1 MNYDKIKKKLKDFIL
16 DELEIAQLE
25 DSTFEDKIYARNRA
39 YGALQ
44 FINNEVFKY
53 DKELGDWWNEEIRP
67 KFLE

>member
-1 MNYDKIKKKLKDFIL
+1 MDYNKIKEKLKDFIL

-44 FINNEVFKY
+44 FVNNEVFKY
-53 DKELGDWWNEEIRP
+53 DEKLADWWNEIRP